1 VQLLH
6 WGFWTPHASESLHA
20 LQVPPLQTIPGGHCD
35 LQTISYPTQIP
46 FSHFCPGKQCVHLLR
61 HIPFMQGLQKAEHFG
76 NGLLQIPNAQS
87 DFSLGQS
94 SSVMH
99 SIGWHISLKQN
110 SPTVQLEHGL
120 GEMQIFDTEQ
130 ISPGLQSVFSEQGGL
145 HELSTQV
152 SSLLQSVLRSQVLL
166 GKHISP
172 FTNSKGSG
180 HITVVMGGLLHI
192 PLSQIVGKAQSELR
206 SQANGG

>member
-1 VQLLH
+1 
-6 WGFWTPHASESLHA
+6 
-20 LQVPPLQTIPGGHCD
+20 
-35 LQTISYPTQIP
+35 
-46 FSHFCPGKQCVHLLR
+46 
-61 HIPFMQGLQKAEHFG
+61 MQGLQKAEHFG

-110 SPTVQLEHGL
+110 SPT
-120 GEMQIFDTEQ
+120 
-130 ISPGLQSVFSEQGGL
+130 VFSEQGGL